1 MDASFILSAVNEG
14 QYPEPS
20 LPEIAFA
27 GRSNVGKSS
36 LINTLV
42 NRRNL
47 AKASSQPGRTRMI
60 NFFAVDGR
68 IVLVDLPGYG
78 FARVPPAE
86 KAAWKV
92 MVENYLRLRTNL
104 RGVVVILDI
113 RRDVSQMDL
122 DLISWLNYYALPQ
135 IPVLTKADKLS
146 RNEAA
151 KRQAA
156 ISRQLASHGIGIKP
170 ALFSA
175 KTRLGKEELW
185 RAILDLLPGASSY
198 TLNPSRP

>member
-42 NRRNL
+42 NRKNL
-47 AKASSQPGRTRMI
+47 AKTSSQPGRTRLI

-92 MVENYLRLRTNL
+92 MIENYLRLRVNL
-104 RGVVVILDI
+104 KGVVVILDI
-113 RRDVSQMDL
+113 RRDISQMDT
-122 DLISWLNYYALPQ
+122 DLMSWLDHYALPQ
-135 IPVLTKADKLS
+135 IHVLTKTDKIS
-146 RNEAA
+146 RNEAS
-151 KRQAA
+151 KRLAT
-156 ISRQLASHGIGIKP
+156 ISRQLASHGIKIKP
-170 ALFSA
+170 ALFSS
-175 KTRLGKEELW
+175 KTRMGKEELW
-185 RAILDLLPGASSY
+185 RAILDLADR
-198 TLNPSRP
+198 PSTT